1 MNTGRRNTRIWQCS
15 HFPVILHGNL
25 RHSGALGEQFQ
36 ITLFPEGKGRQQT
49 AHLRLEGWEGLRA
62 WCLKALSLSF
72 QQLQGVAGATD
83 GCLTGF
89 GNLTLT
95 RTKHESEND
104 LTDVPASDRPFT
116 QWREACDASGLGLVK
131 ALPTSLWYWL
141 MPSRCR
147 LPSSLGTKE

>member
-1 MNTGRRNTRIWQCS
+1 MNTGRRHTRIWQCS

-83 GCLTGF
+83 GCLTGS

-104 LTDVPASDRPFT
+104 LTDVPASDRS
-116 QWREACDASGLGLVK
+116 RSGEKLVMHLVW
-131 ALPTSLWYWL
+131 A
-141 MPSRCR
+141 
-147 LPSSLGTKE
+147 